1 MGNGSMY
8 QRVKSICTGL
18 AVAFLLCGCSQEAV
32 QENIVVVE
40 QGNEEITYDFGVA
53 QIGNV
58 TKTEKVRCTY
68 RQMKEQEVSF
78 PMSGRLV
85 DRVYVEK
92 GDSVKKGDLLV
103 ELSSEDLE
111 RQIEELEYRI
121 ARNELLL
128 GYTDTNEAN
137 DISGLW
143 VNYLYYSGMTE
154 SDKENLDEQIENLQR
169 NYRYQREDYSDAL
182 NADRKELEQ
191 LSEELKSSRIYAQM
205 DGVVYSL
212 KENLEGATAQ
222 LGEVVMTVIDT
233 SECLFETN
241 VPELAGYFE
250 EGQRIE
256 MSLSYG
262 ATKGVYVLTPWHMD
276 EWGDVQLFMV
286 YDEPEGVNLEVG
298 ASGTMQIVTG
308 SRENVLC
315 VPLRAVH
322 NAEDKRYVYVMGAD
336 NMREVRW
343 VETGLYGDETVE
355 ILSGLEEGEKVIQ
368 R

>member
-1 MGNGSMY
+1 MRNV
-8 QRVKSICTGL
+8 VKQKYARNLCVSL
-18 AVAFLLCGCSQEAV
+18 SVVFLLCGCGQEATEDNV
-32 QENIVVVE
+32 VVVE
-40 QGNEEITYDFGVA
+40 QGNDEINYEFGMA

-58 TKTEKVRCTY
+58 VKTEKIRCTY
-68 RQMKEQEVSF
+68 KQTNEQEVSF

-92 GDSVKKGDLLV
+92 GDSVRKGDLLV

-111 RQIEELEYRI
+111 RKIEELEYRI

-128 GYTDTNEAN
+128 GYTDANEAN

-154 SDKENLDEQIENLQR
+154 QDKENLDDQIVAVQR
-169 NYRYQREDYSDAL
+169 NYRYQREDYSDSL

-191 LSEELKSSRIYAQM
+191 LTQELKSSRIYAQI

-212 KENLEGATAQ
+212 KEQLEGTTAQ

-233 SECLFETN
+233 TECLFEAEE
-241 VPELAGYFE
+241 PEFAGYFE
-250 EGQRIE
+250 DGQKIE
-256 MSLSYG
+256 MTLGYG
-262 ATKGVYVLTPWHMD
+262 TTKGECVLTPWHMD
-276 EWGDVQLFMV
+276 EWGEVQLFMV
-286 YDEPEGVNLEVG
+286 YDEPEGAILEVG
-298 ASGTMQIVTG
+298 ASGTLQVVTG

-315 VPLRAVH
+315 VPINAVH
-322 NAEDKRYVYVMGAD
+322 LAEDKKYVYVMGAD

-343 VETGLYGDETVE
+343 VETGLFGDETVE
-355 ILSGLEEGEKVIQ
+355 ILSGLEEGEKVI
-368 R
+368 RR

>member
-1 MGNGSMY
+1 MGNGRM
-8 QRVKSICTGL
+8 QKRVGIICTGL
-18 AVAFLLCGCSQEAV
+18 SVIFLLCGCGQEEV
-32 QENIVVVE
+32 QENLVVIE
-40 QGNEEITYDFGVA
+40 QGNEEITYNFGVV
-53 QIGNV
+53 QIGDV
-58 TKTEKVRCTY
+58 VKTEKIRCTY
-68 RQMKEQEVSF
+68 RQMNEQEVSF

-92 GDSVKKGDLLV
+92 GDIVKKGELLV

-111 RQIEELEYRI
+111 RQIEDLEYRI

-128 GYTDTNEAN
+128 EYADANEAN

-154 SDKENLDEQIENLQR
+154 DDKEILDEGIENIQR
-169 NYRYQREDYSDAL
+169 NYRYQKEDYTDSV
-182 NADRKELEQ
+182 NADRKELEL
-191 LSEELKSSRIYAQM
+191 LSQELKSSRIYAEM

-212 KENLEGATAQ
+212 KEQLEGKTAQ

-233 SECLFETN
+233 SECVFEAN

-250 EGQRIE
+250 EGQKIE

-262 ATKGVYVLTPWHMD
+262 GTSGVYVLTPWHMD
-276 EWGDVQLFMV
+276 EWDDIQLFMV
-286 YDEPEGVNLEVG
+286 YDGPENANPEVG

-315 VPLRAVH
+315 VPLNAVH
-322 NAEDKRYVYVMGAD
+322 DADGRKYVYVLGAD
-336 NMREVRW
+336 NMREVKW
-343 VETGLYGDETVE
+343 IETGLCGDETVE